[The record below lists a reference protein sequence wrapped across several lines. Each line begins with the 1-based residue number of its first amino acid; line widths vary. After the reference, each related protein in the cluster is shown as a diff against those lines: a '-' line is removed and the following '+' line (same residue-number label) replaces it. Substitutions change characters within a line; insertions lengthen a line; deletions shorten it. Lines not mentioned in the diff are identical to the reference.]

1 MDGPGRNWYFS
12 TMAGS
17 LTVPQLASPTLEDV
31 EFHRTK
37 YGPELLID
45 AGWVSG
51 YRDFERRGLP
61 HRLMF
66 HDILLITRGQGRLTL
81 DVERHEVAPGVVFF
95 TRPGE
100 TRRWDV
106 PEPVEGACVFFVEEF
121 VATTFADPRFLDQFA
136 YFRLDRPCGALAL
149 DSRERRTYLDRFAAM
164 QREIAALEKDSPDAL
179 RAVLYDFL
187 VQLNR
192 FYLARHGA
200 VSEPGPTGW
209 VERFQRQVER
219 DFRRRLRV
227 ADYAA
232 RLGVTPGHLNA
243 LCRATLHTSAG
254 AWIRARVA
262 LEARRLLLYTDLTAA
277 QIGHRL
283 GFDDPA
289 YFSRFFRRETG
300 VSPSEFRETGR

>member
-1 MDGPGRNWYFS
+1 MDGPARNWYFS
-12 TMAGS
+12 TMAGPH
-17 LTVPQLASPTLEDV
+17 TVPGPPSPTLENV

-37 YGPELLID
+37 YGRELLID

-61 HRLMF
+61 HRLLF
-66 HDILLITRGQGRLTL
+66 HDILLITRGQGRLIL
-81 DVERHEVAPGVVFF
+81 DVESHEVTPGVVFF

-106 PEPVEGACVFFVEEF
+106 PEPVEGACVFFVEEL
-121 VATTFADPRFLDQFA
+121 VATTFADPRFLDQYA
-136 YFRLDRPCGALAL
+136 YFRLDRPCGALTL
-149 DSRERRTYLDRFAAM
+149 DTGERRTYLDRFAAM

-192 FYLARHGA
+192 FYVARHGA
-200 VSEPGPTGW
+200 AVEPARKGL

-232 RLGVTPGHLNA
+232 RLAVTPGHLNA
-243 LCRATLHTSAG
+243 LCRATLRTNAG

-300 VSPSEFRETGR
+300 SSPSEFRETGR